1 MWRMWGRY
9 KIRILQNYNSDEYHH
24 NTMTN
29 IITMI
34 IIDHH
39 THGLPCWRTPRTSSW
54 SSRACAQGGIQGA
67 AARTAWTTN
76 STKNTRPSLTRTR
89 HINGIVKD
97 TFLVVI
103 WIPITRMAMV
113 IATRVDVLV
122 IPLAELSTCL
132 CYHIIMLLYY
142 YYHSIDRT
150 LHLCKYCF

>member
-1 MWRMWGRY
+1 
-9 KIRILQNYNSDEYHH
+9 
-24 NTMTN
+24 MTN

-34 IIDHH
+34 IIDQH
-39 THGLPCWRTPRTSSW
+39 THGLPCWRTPKTSSW

-103 WIPITRMAMV
+103 WIPITRMVMV

-122 IPLAELSTCL
+122 IPLAELSTFYVIISL
-132 CYHIIMLLYY
+132 CYCINTIIIPLTEFSIFANIAFSCPCLLVAF
-142 YYHSIDRT
+142 SFFST
-150 LHLCKYCF
+150 LTF